1 MKYTRKLQ
9 YGGLVPYMPSPSNT
23 PVMPTAP
30 SGAVGASTQNTGSSW
45 LDEDIIK
52 ELINKGGLTNETN
65 LLIEQLLA
73 IDSQNTNPFLQQINR
88 SSSFS
93 LIGQVNELKQNKA
106 LWEQAYNISKAS
118 GGLSEL
124 AIGNSGEL
132 FVRNKE
138 NNIQAI
144 TVGEYKKNMDKYRA
158 LSVSELLDARNSDPN
173 LAGQNEIFSIA
184 NNSIGLDKITDY
196 AQKIVTTLGKEIS
209 KSQNI
214 YDRDDL
220 SARLRNLS
228 TEIQSTGRT
237 PSSEELKGFEMLD
250 TLRNSPSRYNEVTSE
265 SSSERNNALK
275 AVKYIWTTLGAN
287 AQNKLAAQAA
297 INGISPSE
305 MLLDLVVMG
314 TDESSSTQVNPISES
329 KAKSGSEKDINATV
343 AISPQEL
350 FHNDRLY
357 KPGSMYQINL
367 GGSKMNVTASAV
379 GPLLSLSKEGEV
391 LGAGIVSNVLT
402 NANYSLIVDPS
413 KAYIGDT
420 SVDQTQLS
428 ELAFTG
434 KDVGKV
440 FLPVNSDESPN
451 LGQMERFSDAYKV
464 FEINRNNWS
473 VQEIKN
479 YFAEKGF
486 NNVNIQEI
494 QNENGTRVKVI
505 EESSQVKPFLAMPI
519 ITNSASDLADIPWMV
534 ESMKD
539 TKAVDK
545 EILKQAFTTIGGTS
559 SKPKHINNMPSSFW
573 SAEKPYKGM
582 LFIAYRPE
590 SNALLS
596 SSQGNIKGIASTE
609 TDIARNLN
617 YSSNQPNN
625 IYGSAQAL
633 VEKK

>member
-9 YGGLVPYMPSPSNT
+9 EGGFISYT
-23 PVMPTAP
+23 PVPTSPPAMPTAP
-30 SGAVGASTQNTGSSW
+30 SGAVSASAQDAGSSGL
-45 LDEDIIK
+45 LDNDLKK
-52 ELINKGGLTNETN
+52 ELLTKGGLSNDTNA
-65 LLIEQLLA
+65 LIEQLLK
-73 IDSQNTNPFLQQINR
+73 IEQQSSNPFLQQSNR
-88 SSSFS
+88 TNSLA
-93 LIGQVNELKQNKA
+93 LIGKINELRQNKEM
-106 LWEQAYNISKAS
+106 WKESYDISKAS
-118 GGLSEL
+118 GGLSEV
-124 AIGNSGEL
+124 AVGNSGEL
-132 FVRNKE
+132 YVKDQDGVLKAVT
-138 NNIQAI
+138 ISD
-144 TVGEYKKNMDKYRA
+144 YKKNQSKLRA
-158 LSVSELLDARNSDPN
+158 LSVAELLEERNSNP
-173 LAGQNEIFSIA
+173 LLTGQNNIFNVA
-184 NNSIGLDKITDY
+184 NNSIGIDKISEY
-196 AQKIVTTLGKEIS
+196 AQKIVKALGTETTKSENVYDSSRLNSELKAIS
-209 KSQNI
+209 
-214 YDRDDL
+214 
-220 SARLRNLS
+220 A
-228 TEIQSTGRT
+228 EIQSKGRT
-237 PSSEELKGFEMLD
+237 PSAEELKGFAILD
-250 TLRNSPSRYNEVTSE
+250 TLKDSPSRYNEVLSE
-265 SSSERNNALK
+265 SSTQRNHALK
-275 AVKYIWTTLGAN
+275 AVKYIWSTLGTN
-287 AQNKLAAQAA
+287 AQNKLSAQAV
-297 INGISPSE
+297 INGVDPSE
-305 MLLDLVVMG
+305 MLLDLVVIG
-314 TDESSSTQVNPISES
+314 TNESSSTKITPISES
-329 KAKSGSEKDINATV
+329 KAKTGSEKDINATV
-343 AISPQEL
+343 SVSPQEL

-391 LGAGIVSNVLT
+391 LGAGVVSNILT
-402 NANYSLIVDPS
+402 NANYSLIVDPN

-420 SVDQTQLS
+420 PIDQMQLS

-440 FLPVNSDESPN
+440 FLPVNSDGSPN
-451 LGQMERFSDAYKV
+451 LGQMEKFSDAYKV

-486 NNVNIQEI
+486 NNVNVQEI

-505 EESSQVKPFLAMPI
+505 EESSQVKPFLAMPV
-519 ITNSASDLADIPWMV
+519 ITNSASDLSDIPWMV

-559 SKPKHINNMPSSFW
+559 SKPKYINNMPSSFW

-625 IYGSAQAL
+625 IYGSSQLL
-633 VEKK
+633 VE